1 MITYTNTEKKFSELC
16 TLMLGF
22 FPLESENKCIVK
34 FCGHH
39 LQFLPVFLKLFSMVS
54 IFGIYIFMI
63 VAQAL
68 IIMLGANLP

>member
-1 MITYTNTEKKFSELC
+1 MITYTNTEKKFSVLC
-16 TLMLGF
+16 TLMPGF
-22 FPLESENKCIVK
+22 FPLEIENKCVVK

-39 LQFLPVFLKLFSMVS
+39 LQFLPVFFKAFQYGQY
-54 IFGIYIFMI
+54 IRNIFMV